1 MYPSSKYAY
10 IFRSGCRQ
18 SFVTLAT
25 WLLLSGV
32 VAAQYPPAAAAKP
45 DLLLPP
51 PNLMSL
57 RAAFSLVPGVQG
69 NDAAPPAI
77 GLSVQANN
85 GGSYSTP
92 NAGDAP
98 AGVHRITLE
107 QAKQM
112 ATGGSNPLV
121 RLGELQVE
129 IAKQHRLGVQAM
141 YFPNIGAQFL
151 NLHLNKRTGPLLGFD
166 RLGRTV
172 PVNIVG
178 KNQTAYDFSVV
189 QPVTPLFAIH
199 QLVKIARADEN
210 IARAKAGMPVAET
223 AAKVEKTYF
232 ELLIAERELISAGA
246 DSNKIQAKWVTASN
260 SGAPRISAEQE
271 ADMIAAE
278 KALTI
283 PTSKVKE
290 LTASLVSMIGLP
302 EGTRLELIPP
312 APLEENLSLQEVT
325 DKMVGANPEVIAA
338 EQTAIKAH
346 AGSKLSKM
354 EYFPSLAVVGGYTNQ
369 TILNTILPRDFS
381 YIGFMATFTVCDF
394 GKREHGVK
402 EASAQAEAADLG
414 VQLTKAKV
422 AEGAKKSYFEL
433 ERSRKLSQLAR
444 RMVSATRVVEA
455 RYQSN
460 DPEFESAGAKMEAD
474 MFRAELEYRQAYA
487 QLKNLMGDK

>member
-10 IFRSGCRQ
+10 IFRSGWRQ
-18 SFVTLAT
+18 SFVSLAT
-25 WLLLSGV
+25 WLLLGGV

-45 DLLLPP
+45 DLVLLP

-69 NDAAPPAI
+69 NDGAPPAI

-223 AAKVEKTYF
+223 AAKVEKN
-232 ELLIAERELISAGA
+232 LLRITHRRTGTDQRRAL
-246 DSNKIQAKWVTASN
+246 DKIQAKWQTASN
-260 SGAPRISAEQE
+260 SGAPRISAVQE
-271 ADMIAAE
+271 SDMIAAE

-290 LTASLVSMIGLP
+290 LTTSLVSMIGLP
-302 EGTRLELIPP
+302 EGTRLEAIPP

-369 TILNTILPRDFS
+369 TIFNTILPRDFS
-381 YIGFMATFTVCDF
+381 YIGFMATFTVFDF
-394 GKREHGVK
+394 GKREAGVK
-402 EASAQAEAADLG
+402 EARAQAEAADLG